1 MFNKL
6 KSNPDVVA
14 KRDTPSIPEL
24 PRLGPQETSL
34 ALQPP
39 VEGRSKPG
47 SIAALPSADKPSIVS
62 EGFTITGELRS
73 NGVLH
78 VEGKV
83 SGTLVAHSINISA
96 TGEVKGEVTCTT
108 LNIKG
113 HLKGSVVCDEVVVA
127 SSAHLQGTISYKFLS
142 IGAGATIES
151 DMHHITN

>member
-14 KRDTPSIPEL
+14 KRDIPSIPEL
-24 PRLGPQETSL
+24 PRLSLQDPSL
-34 ALQPP
+34 ALQPA
-39 VEGRSKPG
+39 VEGRSKSG
-47 SIAALPSADKPSIVS
+47 SFAALPSADKPSIVS

-78 VEGKV
+78 IEGKV
-83 SGTLVAHSINISA
+83 SGTLVAHSVNISA
-96 TGEVKGEVTCTT
+96 VGEVMGEVTCTT

-113 HLKGSVVCDEVVVA
+113 HLKGSVVCDELVVA
-127 SSAHLQGTISYKFLS
+127 SSAHLQGTIRYKFLS